1 MKFKKPHFIVDYTKI
16 SKESSNRI
24 QSTYKFF
31 SLSEADAIVVLGGDG
46 FMLDILKQYQDLDLP
61 FYGINKGTVGFLMNQ
76 NPVKTIGIN
85 DEARKDSH
93 LVYVNQADG
102 LKGILNRDFDEWSNF
117 DSWESISVQQWI
129 FSRALEVFRGKK
141 IDIKC
146 DCCENNNLIPNDF
159 ESIKKEKCFGKK
171 SAYMIEKVVDE
182 IVLAKARRES
192 DGTYSA

>member
-1 MKFKKPHFIVDYTKI
+1 
-16 SKESSNRI
+16 
-24 QSTYKFF
+24 
-31 SLSEADAIVVLGGDG
+31 
-46 FMLDILKQYQDLDLP
+46 
-61 FYGINKGTVGFLMNQ
+61 MNQ
-76 NPVKTIGIN
+76 NSVKTIGIN
-85 DEARKDSH
+85 DEPRKDSN

-146 DCCENNNLIPNDF
+146 DCCENNTLIPNDF

-182 IVLAKARRES
+182 IVLAKTRRES
-192 DGTYSA
+192 DGSYSA